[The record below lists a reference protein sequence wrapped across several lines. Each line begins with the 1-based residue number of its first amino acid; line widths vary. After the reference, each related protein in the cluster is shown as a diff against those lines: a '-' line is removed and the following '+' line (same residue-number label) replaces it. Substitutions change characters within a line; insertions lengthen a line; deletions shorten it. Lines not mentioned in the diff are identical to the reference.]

1 VTQAL
6 LQADGIAKHYRVRK
20 PGDLFGRRAV
30 LKAVDGVSLAIPRG
44 RTLGIVGESG
54 CGKSTLGR
62 LLLGMETPTAGTI
75 RFEGAP
81 LPSADTNAWRSS
93 RRRMQMIFQDSLGA
107 LDRRLPVGAQIAE
120 PLDIHRIDALD
131 QRARRVSAMLDAVGL
146 SNHLAL
152 RYPHELSGGQRQ
164 RAVIAR
170 ALVIEPDLLV
180 CDEPISALDVSI
192 QAQIVNLLQSLQRRL
207 SITFVF
213 ISHDLKIVH
222 YISDEIAVMYLGRIV
237 ERGLRDRIFSQ
248 PAHPYTK
255 ALIAAVPVA
264 DPTRLRSRV
273 LVHGDPPSPFD
284 LPKGCRFNTRCPAAI
299 AKCRQIEPDLVDI
312 GEGHQAAC
320 HLAVPSV
327 AAGKAA

>member
-1 VTQAL
+1 MSDVL
-6 LQADGIAKHYRVRK
+6 LQADNVVKHYRVRK

-30 LKAVDGVSLAIPRG
+30 LKAVDGVSLTVRRG

-62 LLLGMETPTAGTI
+62 LLLGMEAPT
-75 RFEGAP
+75 EGAVRFKGEG
-81 LPSADTNAWRSS
+81 LPPADTDAWRKG

-107 LDRRLPVGAQIAE
+107 LDRRLPIGDQIAE
-120 PLDIHRIDALD
+120 PLDIHQIDVPDL
-131 QRARRVSAMLDAVGL
+131 RPRRVSAMLEAVGL
-146 SNHLAL
+146 GKQLAA

-170 ALVIEPDLLV
+170 ALVAEPELLV

-192 QAQIVNLLQSLQRRL
+192 QAQVVNLLQSLQRRL
-207 SITFVF
+207 AVTFVF
-213 ISHDLKIVH
+213 VSHDLKIVH

-237 ERGLRDRIFSQ
+237 ERGPRDSVFER

-264 DPTRLRSRV
+264 DPARPRSRV

-284 LPKGCRFNTRCPAAI
+284 LPQGCRFHTRCPVAI
-299 AKCRQIEPDLVDI
+299 DRCRRIEPGLSDLGD
-312 GEGHQAAC
+312 GHQAAC
-320 HLAVPSV
+320 HLAAPS
-327 AAGKAA
+327 GGLEKAA

>member
-1 VTQAL
+1 MTQAL
-6 LQADGIAKHYRVRK
+6 LQADGVVKHYRVRK
-20 PGDLFGRRAV
+20 PGDLFGRRAF

-62 LLLGMETPTAGTI
+62 LLLGMEAPTDGTV

-81 LPSADTNAWRSS
+81 LPPTDTDAWRSS

-120 PLDIHRIDALD
+120 PLDIHRIDAPD

-146 SNHLAL
+146 SKHLAL
-152 RYPHELSGGQRQ
+152 RFPHELSGGQRQ

-170 ALVIEPDLLV
+170 ALVLEPDLLV

-192 QAQIVNLLQSLQRRL
+192 QAQIVNLLQALQRRL

-237 ERGLRDRIFSQ
+237 ERGPRDRIFAQ

-264 DPTRLRSRV
+264 DPSRLRSRV

-284 LPKGCRFNTRCPAAI
+284 LPQGCRFHTRCPMAI
-299 AKCRQIEPDLVDI
+299 AKCRQIEPDLADI
-312 GEGHQAAC
+312 GEGHHAAC
-320 HLAVPSV
+320 HLAMPAS
-327 AAGKAA
+327 ATGKAA

>member
-1 VTQAL
+1 MTQAL
-6 LQADGIAKHYRVRK
+6 LQADGVVKHYRVRK
-20 PGDLFGRRAV
+20 PGDLFGRRAL

-62 LLLGMETPTAGTI
+62 LLLGMEAPTDGTV

-81 LPSADTNAWRSS
+81 LPSTDTDAWRSS

-120 PLDIHRIDALD
+120 PLDIHRIDAPD
-131 QRARRVSAMLDAVGL
+131 QRVRRVSAMLDAVGL
-146 SNHLAL
+146 SKHLAL
-152 RYPHELSGGQRQ
+152 RFPHELSGGQRQ

-170 ALVIEPDLLV
+170 ALVLEPDLLV

-192 QAQIVNLLQSLQRRL
+192 QAQIVNLLQALQRRL

-237 ERGLRDRIFSQ
+237 ERGPRDRIFAQ

-264 DPTRLRSRV
+264 DPSRLRSRV

-284 LPKGCRFNTRCPAAI
+284 LPQGCRFHTRCPMAI
-299 AKCRQIEPDLVDI
+299 AKCRQIEPDLADI
-312 GEGHQAAC
+312 GEGHHVAC
-320 HLAVPSV
+320 HLAMPAS
-327 AAGKAA
+327 ATGKAA

>member
-1 VTQAL
+1 MTQAL
-6 LQADGIAKHYRVRK
+6 LQADGVVKHYRVRK
-20 PGDLFGRRAV
+20 PGDLFGRRAL

-62 LLLGMETPTAGTI
+62 LLLGMEAPTDGTV

-81 LPSADTNAWRSS
+81 LPSTDTDAWRSS
-93 RRRMQMIFQDSLGA
+93 RRRMQMIFQESLGA

-120 PLDIHRIDALD
+120 PLDIHRIDAPD
-131 QRARRVSAMLDAVGL
+131 QRVRRVSAMLDAVGL
-146 SNHLAL
+146 SKHLAL
-152 RYPHELSGGQRQ
+152 RFPHELSGGQRQ

-170 ALVIEPDLLV
+170 ALVLEPDLLV

-192 QAQIVNLLQSLQRRL
+192 QAQIVNLLQALQRRL

-237 ERGLRDRIFSQ
+237 ERGPRDRIFAQ

-264 DPTRLRSRV
+264 DPSRLRSRV

-284 LPKGCRFNTRCPAAI
+284 LPQGCRFHTRCPMAI
-299 AKCRQIEPDLVDI
+299 AKCRQIEPDLADI
-312 GEGHQAAC
+312 GEGHHVAC
-320 HLAVPSV
+320 HLAMPAS
-327 AAGKAA
+327 ATGKAA

>member
-1 VTQAL
+1 MTQAL
-6 LQADGIAKHYRVRK
+6 LQADGVVKHYRVRK
-20 PGDLFGRRAV
+20 PGDLFGRRAY

-44 RTLGIVGESG
+44 RTLGVVGESG

-62 LLLGMETPTAGTI
+62 LLLGMETPTAGSV
-75 RFEGAP
+75 RFAGEA
-81 LPSADTNAWRSS
+81 LPEADTDAWRAG

-107 LDRRLPVGAQIAE
+107 LDRRLSVGEQIAE
-120 PLDIHRIDALD
+120 PLEIHNVGPSDR
-131 QRARRVSAMLDAVGL
+131 RARRVSELLDAVGL
-146 SNHLAL
+146 SKQLAQ

-170 ALVIEPDLLV
+170 ALVLEPDLLV

-192 QAQIVNLLQSLQRRL
+192 QAQIVNLLQTLQRRL
-207 SITFVF
+207 GITFVF

-222 YISDEIAVMYLGRIV
+222 YISDEIAVMYLGRVV
-237 ERGLRDRIFSQ
+237 ERGPRDRVFER

-264 DPTRLRSRV
+264 DPSRPRSRA

-284 LPKGCRFNTRCPAAI
+284 LPQGCRFHTRCPLAV
-299 AKCRQIEPDLVDI
+299 AKCRQVEPNLAELGD
-312 GEGHQAAC
+312 GHQAAC
-320 HLAVPSV
+320 HLAAPTA